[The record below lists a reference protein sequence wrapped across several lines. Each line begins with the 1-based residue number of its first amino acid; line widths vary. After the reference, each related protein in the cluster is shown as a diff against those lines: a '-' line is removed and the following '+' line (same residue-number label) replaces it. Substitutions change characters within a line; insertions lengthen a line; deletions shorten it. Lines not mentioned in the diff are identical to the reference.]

1 MKVKVDR
8 QKCRGHGQCVLIA
21 PEVFELD
28 DEDRSVVLQPD
39 VPAGLESAVED
50 AVLMC
55 PEGAIEAG

>member
-21 PEVFELD
+21 PDVFDLD
-28 DEDRSVVLQPD
+28 DQDRSVVLAED
-39 VPAGLESAVED
+39 VPADLESTVED

-55 PEGAIEAG
+55 PEGAIETG